1 MGRAVT
7 GYGRT
12 WIAAAGA
19 ACASACRLQRRRS
32 RPHTVGVRGVE
43 LNEYDEYD
51 GHADR
56 VHDVEKQPERHGDGD
71 HPRSRQ
77 GAHPEGAKAFA
88 AFYIASVS
96 ESGFTANASTL
107 RAVSAPT
114 CKGCQVFIE
123 FAEELRAADQHVD
136 RKSMRLNG
144 MAVRPDS
151 TADLVI
157 VDCLVEDQPSRI
169 VDSRG
174 GVVSNEPGEPCAS
187 HIGQVARTRWIVAES
202 LLVEGK

>member
-1 MGRAVT
+1 VT
-7 GYGRT
+7 
-12 WIAAAGA
+12 IPAAA
-19 ACASACRLQRRRS
+19 RE
-32 RPHTVGVRGVE
+32 HT
-43 LNEYDEYD
+43 
-51 GHADR
+51 
-56 VHDVEKQPERHGDGD
+56 
-71 HPRSRQ
+71 
-77 GAHPEGAKAFA
+77 PEGAKAFA

-174 GVVSNEPGEPCAS
+174 GVVSNEPGEKLALRIS
-187 HIGQVARTRWIVAES
+187 VKWLERGWIVAES